1 MMETT
6 SRVGILACILWLLA
20 APATLAED
28 KAYGFES
35 PSPDGIG
42 RTYMGREISQILG
55 YGGIAWLE
63 REQRLLQERPDVLV
77 SELEIDT
84 NAVVADIGAGGGYLT
99 FRLARRV
106 PAGKVIAVEID
117 PKMLERIGR
126 RAREAEIE
134 NVETLLGQEEDTGL
148 EAGSVDL
155 ALIVDAYHEFTYPR
169 EMMQSILRGLKPG
182 GQVVLVEYRAEDPRL
197 PIKPLH
203 KMTEAQA
210 RLELEA
216 VGLVW
221 RETLKILPWQ
231 HVMIFEKPRAEG
243 G

>member
-1 MMETT
+1 
-6 SRVGILACILWLLA
+6 V
-20 APATLAED
+20 
-28 KAYGFES
+28 
-35 PSPDGIG
+35 
-42 RTYMGREISQILG
+42 
-55 YGGIAWLE
+55 
-63 REQRLLQERPDVLV
+63 LQERPDLLV

-84 NAVVADIGAGGGYLT
+84 SAVVADIGAGGGYLT

-106 PAGKVIAVEID
+106 PAGKIIAVDID
-117 PKMLERIGR
+117 PKMLERIDR
-126 RAREAEIE
+126 RTREAEIE
-134 NVETLLGQEEDTGL
+134 NVETLLGQEEDTRL
-148 EAGSVDL
+148 EAESIDL

-169 EMMQSILRGLKPG
+169 EMMQSILRGLKSG

-210 RLELEA
+210 RMELEA

-221 RETLKILPWQ
+221 RETRKSLPWQ
-231 HVMIFEKPRAEG
+231 HVMIFEKPRADG